1 MENANIMLHIW
12 KLFYIFALPIDLRK
26 TPVSEIEKAENIRK
40 EYFKNKKQ
48 HG

>member
-26 TPVSEIEKAENIRK
+26 TPVVRL
-40 EYFKNKKQ
+40 KKQ
-48 HG
+48 KI